1 MNDPQTIAS
10 TLEKI
15 KVMQAFCDGKTI
27 ECRNQSISN
36 YTYDRS
42 TYPAWNWSQFDYRVK
57 PTPKLRA
64 WHINEVPLD
73 AWYRHRLDESK
84 YVRLEAVSK
93 KQEQLQF
100 YNVWYNLLELQEYF
114 QYSLDQGK
122 TWRACSKEE
131 V

>member
-15 KVMQAFCDGKTI
+15 KVMQAFCDGKEI
-27 ECRNQSISN
+27 EFKEKIR
-36 YTYDRS
+36 DG
-42 TYPAWNWSQFDYRVK
+42 NWTATNPNWIWSEYDYRVK

-64 WHINEVPLD
+64 WTIDEVPLD

-84 YVRLEAVSK
+84 YFRLEAISK

-114 QYSLDQGK
+114 QHSLDQGK
-122 TWRACSKEE
+122 TWSACGKEA